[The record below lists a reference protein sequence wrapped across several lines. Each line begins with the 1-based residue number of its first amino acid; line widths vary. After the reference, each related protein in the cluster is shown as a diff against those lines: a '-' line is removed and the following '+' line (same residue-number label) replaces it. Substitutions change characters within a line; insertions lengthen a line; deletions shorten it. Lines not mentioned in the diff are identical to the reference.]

1 MPAHAAANTTS
12 AELRQWQPLRASADA
27 DLLPELG
34 TLVARSTDLARNDGV
49 AAGAQQTFADNV
61 IGGAGLRLSS
71 RPLHALLGKDK
82 AWAREFAKQAE
93 AFFQLWW
100 GDTACDACDEQDGAG
115 LTNSIA
121 RSLWLNGEAC
131 AVPLWRPEPGS
142 LFATKLLLVD
152 PARLS
157 NPHGQRDSASLRAGV
172 ARDPVIGKAIG
183 YWVRKTHPGDLY
195 HFGLAS
201 SAAARVDEWEYI
213 PARAPWGR
221 RRFIHV
227 HDKDRTGATRGKPIL
242 SAVMEQFKMLGHYK
256 ATELKASI
264 VNALIAAFV
273 KTPLDQDALVDLFG
287 GSPEAAAAYMDGRTQ
302 ADVALKGGAII
313 PLQPG
318 EDLVPFTPARPATGF
333 DSFVMSC
340 HRHIAAG
347 LNIPYELLLKDF
359 TKTNYSSARAALLEA
374 WRYFNGMRRKV
385 AQQFCQQA
393 YLLVLEEMADRRIVD
408 APDFWTLQ
416 RAYAASRWIGPG
428 RGWVDPAKEAD
439 AAEAR
444 LRNNLSTLEAE
455 AAEQGLDWE
464 ELLEQRAIELQRMA
478 ELEKQYG
485 ISFAAA
491 APAKPLAPTP
501 SDAPAK
507 PESEEGQ
514 GKGEGEGEGNTTTPE
529 RESEPTDA

>member
-1 MPAHAAANTTS
+1 MTAHAAANTS
-12 AELRQWQPLRASADA
+12 SNELRAWQPLMGSADA

-34 TLVARSTDLARNDGV
+34 TLVSRSTDLARNDGV

-61 IGGAGLRLSS
+61 IGGAGLRLSA
-71 RPLHALLGKDK
+71 RPMHALLGKDK
-82 AWAREFAKQAE
+82 AWAREFARQAE
-93 AFFQLWW
+93 AFFHLWW
-100 GDTACDACDEQDGAG
+100 SDTACDACDEQDGAG
-115 LTNSIA
+115 LTNSVA
-121 RSLWLNGEAC
+121 RSLWLTGEAC
-131 AVPLWRPEPGS
+131 AIPLWLPEPGA
-142 LFATKLLLVD
+142 LFATKLLLID

-157 NPHGQRDSASLRAGV
+157 NPSSHRDSPNLRAGV
-172 ARDPVIGKAIG
+172 ARSEIGKALG
-183 YWVRKTHPGDLY
+183 YWVRKTHPGDRY
-195 HFGLAS
+195 HFGLGAAS
-201 SAAARVDEWEYI
+201 VLGPDEWEYI
-213 PARAPWGR
+213 PARTPWGR

-242 SAVMEQFKMLGHYK
+242 SAVMEQFKMLSHYK

-273 KTPLDQDALVDLFG
+273 KTPLDQESLVELFG
-287 GSPEAAAAYMDGRTQ
+287 GNPDAAAAYLDGRTQ
-302 ADVALKGGAII
+302 SNVALKGGAII

-318 EDLVPFTPARPATGF
+318 EDLVPFTPARPASGF
-333 DSFVMSC
+333 ESFVMSC

-347 LNIPYELLLKDF
+347 LNMPYELLLKDF

-374 WRYFNGMRRKV
+374 WRYFNGMRRKI

-393 YLLVLEEMADRRIVD
+393 YLLVLEEMADRKLVD
-408 APDFWTLQ
+408 APDFWVLQ

-464 ELLEQRAIELQRMA
+464 ELLEQRAIELARIA
-478 ELEKQYG
+478 ELEQQYG
-485 ISFAAA
+485 VSLSAP
-491 APAKPLAPTP
+491 APAKAPGGNPYP
-501 SDAPAK
+501 SDEEEAAGEDGAASDDKTSKQGEPATQ
-507 PESEEGQ
+507 E
-514 GKGEGEGEGNTTTPE
+514 
-529 RESEPTDA
+529 